1 MVCLTIY
8 NQFSPSLCYH
18 CRWHYRNW
26 HISLEFEPFTLLY
39 RRVFSFFKGEGGQE
53 TRGRKRGGE
62 KFQKNYMFIFTF
74 QTCIFIIINQT
85 YQLCICII
93 LFSVLFFWYFLV
105 LCPFFTR
112 NDIHVK
118 IYYKVLAIEQTRN
131 ICNLI
136 STKLLKLINN
146 ILGLISNPSPF
157 FREKVHPGPVL
168 PRWVG
173 DIYAGEKSMLQHGKL
188 WTSRTT
194 KLSGNHFSGFKE

>member
-62 KFQKNYMFIFTF
+62 KFQKNFMFIFTF
-74 QTCIFIIINQT
+74 QTCIFIIVNQT

-93 LFSVLFFWYFLV
+93 LFSVLFFWYFRLV
-105 LCPFFTR
+105 LFSVIFWYLTTVRIILYNQPEFF
-112 NDIHVK
+112 I
-118 IYYKVLAIEQTRN
+118 L
-131 ICNLI
+131 
-136 STKLLKLINN
+136 N
-146 ILGLISNPSPF
+146 ILFIF
-157 FREKVHPGPVL
+157 QIR
-168 PRWVG
+168 
-173 DIYAGEKSMLQHGKL
+173 ILQ
-188 WTSRTT
+188 
-194 KLSGNHFSGFKE
+194 